1 MVSKLLWTYHGLPYI
16 LGYNA
21 NGMMVSSTVLYFSE
35 VVKAKD
41 LWTFNL
47 SNLEH
52 RVYMVLASLN
62 VVRLLPVLDSLCH
75 EHNLESDTIVR
86 GGERQVKLVRL
97 YGSFM
102 KKTFDLSDVCQHV
115 LQICGCI
122 RQCPHTECLH
132 TEHAVSSSKF
142 SILFQPHCSHVQRA
156 RPESELVKALI
167 NVVEALVWLHGK
179 SWMHCDIQ
187 WPNIACFQDEWIVL
201 DFNETCQAHKILC
214 PETHA
219 PEMITGRHD
228 CSVDIWGVGHLIK
241 TSKVLGLSPKL
252 IQLQELCL
260 NDNPSCRPYA
270 QNVLQEL
277 MSLQRLGRIL

>member
-1 MVSKLLWTYHGLPYI
+1 
-16 LGYNA
+16 
-21 NGMMVSSTVLYFSE
+21 MMVSSTVLYFSE

-86 GGERQVKLVRL
+86 GGERRVKLVRL

-102 KKTFDLSDVCQHV
+102 KKTFDLSDVFQHV

-167 NVVEALVWLHGK
+167 NVIEALVWLHGK

-214 PETHA
+214 PETRA
-219 PEMITGRHD
+219 
-228 CSVDIWGVGHLIK
+228 
-241 TSKVLGLSPKL
+241 SKMSGLFWILMKHVRLTRFCVLKL
-252 IQLQELCL
+252 M
-260 NDNPSCRPYA
+260 R
-270 QNVLQEL
+270 
-277 MSLQRLGRIL
+277 QR

>member
-1 MVSKLLWTYHGLPYI
+1 M
-16 LGYNA
+16 
-21 NGMMVSSTVLYFSE
+21 
-35 VVKAKD
+35 
-41 LWTFNL
+41 
-47 SNLEH
+47 
-52 RVYMVLASLN
+52 YMVLACLN
-62 VVRLLPVLDSLCH
+62 VARLLPVLGSLCH
-75 EHNLESDTIVR
+75 EHNLESDTIVIGGQRR
-86 GGERQVKLVRL
+86 GKLVRL
-97 YGSFM
+97 YGSFV

-115 LQICGCI
+115 LQIYGRI
-122 RQCPHTECLH
+122 RQCPHTECPL

-156 RPESELVKALI
+156 RPESELVKVLI

-179 SWMHCDIQ
+179 SWMHCDVW

-201 DFNETCQAHKILC
+201 DFDETCQAHKILC
-214 PETHA
+214 PETHV

-241 TSKVLGLSPKL
+241 MSKVLGLSPKL

-260 NDNPSCRPYA
+260 NDNPSCRPSA

-277 MSLQRLGRIL
+277 TSLQRLGRIL